1 MLADVGYEFHP
12 AVAAWFEGRFPGGP
26 TEAQAQGWPAIASGK
41 DTLIAAPTGSGKTL
55 AGFLIAID
63 NLYRR
68 HTAGQMVA
76 KASQVVYVSPLKALA
91 TDIAENLERP
101 LAEIAEIAR
110 QQGQEPPPLTVAVRT
125 GDTPAHTRAAMIKR
139 PANFVVTTPE
149 SLYLLVTAAKSRE
162 VLRTVETV
170 IVDEI
175 HATARDKRGSHLS
188 LTLERLEHVADTRPT
203 RIGLSA
209 TQHPISTIAN
219 LLTGIP
225 KSRTQDA
232 NGAKTPAES
241 EPHCTIVDTGH
252 QRNLDIRL
260 ELIDDELEAV
270 ASHAQMDQILDR
282 MAALIAEHHT
292 TIVFVNTRRLS
303 ERIAHQL
310 AERLGEDAVAAHHG
324 SLSTERRYRTEH
336 RLRAGEL
343 KALVATASLE
353 LGIDIGPVELV
364 CQVGSPRSI
373 ATFLQRVGRSNH
385 SRHGT
390 PKGRLWPLTRD
401 ELIESLALIHAVH
414 QGQLDAI
421 CPPEAP
427 LDILIQQLIAEAAAA
442 DAHTVDGLYDM
453 FTKAAPYASLTKAQ
467 FQEAIEQ
474 AATGVV
480 TGRGPRGAYL
490 HYDSINQEVR
500 GKRGARLAALTSG
513 GAIGENG
520 DYRVVAEPDDT
531 FIGTVNEDWAV
542 ESMAGDIFLLGSHS
556 WRIKQVAAGTVR
568 VADAGDAPPTVPFW
582 LGEAPARTPEL
593 SQQVSE
599 LRAYICGL
607 FPDTPEADP
616 LSDTA
621 LARASEQFAQS
632 NGVEA
637 EIAEQAV
644 TYVAAAKATLG
655 TVPTHTNIVFERF
668 FDDTGG
674 QQLVVHCP
682 YGGRINRAFGLAL
695 RKRLCRRF
703 DFELQAAANDNA
715 IILSLG
721 PHHSFPL
728 SDVPQFLHP
737 DSVEEVLTQAVLDS
751 PMFTARWRWNLN
763 RALVVLR
770 SRGGK
775 RNPPPIQRMEADD
788 IMAAVFPGAAA
799 CQENIAGPIEIPD
812 HLLVRQTLH
821 DTLHEALD
829 VEGLKQL
836 LTDIRSGQVSTR
848 FCDTT
853 EPSPLSHEIVNA
865 RPYAFLDDAEI
876 VDRRTNAVTVPR
888 GLRPRSA
895 NQQQPPTLDQSTLSQ
910 ITPDAI
916 AQVIEEI
923 TPAPRTPDELHDLL
937 TALVITRPTPAW
949 IDLYNELQSRGRA
962 QTIKTQPNTPLWTT
976 TELSE
981 TALNPEMAIE
991 RIRGHLEITGP
1002 TTPKELSEKTGL
1014 DLLTVQQAL
1023 AALESE
1029 GVAMRADHLPVLAS
1043 PDSSAP
1049 PVVAGQGRESRS
1061 APVSAQQPPNQ
1072 QEKGGASDIGVADLP
1087 ASAGPGGEV
1096 GGGPTQGARRP
1107 EFIEDGG
1114 LGRDRTRNL
1123 AGQAPNNVQQ
1133 KIRHAGGS
1141 RETWC
1146 SRRLLQ
1152 RMSYLSRRQKRQ
1164 SVQPASPQDFMRFL
1178 LDHHHLTPETTVRGR
1193 PGLTK
1198 VLEQLQGLDL
1208 PAGAWENQII
1218 KKRLPDY
1225 DPLWLD
1231 ELCYRGELAW
1241 LRLTPPNTPAK
1252 ANSMAPRKATPIT
1265 LVFREDLQ
1273 WLLAT
1278 ARSGQLEPPDAG
1290 PVQEIAEL
1298 LESQGA
1304 SFMPDLAQATNR
1316 LPDDIERALWNGVAL
1331 GLFTADGFAAV
1342 RALLNRTSR
1351 RPTRHR
1357 PDSNLRSQALRTRA
1371 MRANRALIMRS
1382 TPQAHAAPGRWAL
1395 VPHPEQYPTEDLAE
1409 AVAHQLLA
1417 CWGVVFRDLAHHP
1430 ASPTATPWR
1439 DILKALRRFE
1449 DRGLVRGGRF
1459 VTGASGEQFA
1469 LPAAADQIQKTRRR
1483 PRTSQQV
1490 TIAAC
1495 DPLNLTGILF
1505 EGSRT
1510 PATPNNTLTYI
1521 DGLPNLPVGQQSV

>member
-1 MLADVGYEFHP
+1 MAADIGYEFHP
-12 AVAAWFEGRFPGGP
+12 AVAAWFEQRFPGGP
-26 TEAQAQGWPAIASGK
+26 TEAQAQGWPAIASGQ

-63 NLYRR
+63 NLYKR
-68 HTAGQMVA
+68 HAQGQTVA

-110 QQGQEPPPLTVAVRT
+110 EQGQEPPPLTVAVRT
-125 GDTPAHTRAAMIKR
+125 GDTPAHTRAAMIKK

-162 VLRTVETV
+162 VLSTVETV

-175 HATARDKRGSHLS
+175 HATARDKRGSHLA
-188 LTLERLEHVADTRPT
+188 LTLERLEHAATVRPT

-209 TQHPISTIAN
+209 TQHPIATIAD

-225 KSRTQDA
+225 PNRSDNGA
-232 NGAKTPAES
+232 NGTAT
-241 EPHCTIVDTGH
+241 EPGSGCTIVDTGH
-252 QRNLDIRL
+252 QRNLDIAL
-260 ELIDDELEAV
+260 ELIDDELDAV
-270 ASHAQMDQILDR
+270 VSHAQMDQILDR
-282 MAALIAEHHT
+282 MATLIGDHHT
-292 TIVFVNTRRLS
+292 TIVFVNTRRMS

-310 AERLGEDAVAAHHG
+310 AERLGDDAVAAHHG
-324 SLSTERRYRTEH
+324 SLSTERRIRTEH
-336 RLRAGEL
+336 RLRAGDL

-401 ELIESLALIHAVH
+401 ELIECLALIHAVH
-414 QGQLDAI
+414 QGQLDAVR
-421 CPPEAP
+421 PPEAP
-427 LDILIQQLIAEAAAA
+427 LDILVQQLIAEAAA
-442 DAHTVDGLYDM
+442 DDTHTTGGLYDM

-467 FQEAIEQ
+467 FDEAVNQ
-474 AATGVV
+474 ATTGVV

-490 HYDSINQEVR
+490 HHDSINQEVR
-500 GKRGARLAALTSG
+500 GRRGARLAALTSG

-568 VADAGDAPPTVPFW
+568 VIDAGDAPPTVPFW
-582 LGEAPARTPEL
+582 LGEAPARTAEL
-593 SQQVSE
+593 SQQVSN
-599 LRAYICGL
+599 LRAHIAGL
-607 FPDTPEADP
+607 FPDTADANP
-616 LSDTA
+616 LDDTT
-621 LARASEQFAQS
+621 LAQANQQFAQS
-632 NGVEA
+632 HGVTA

-644 TYVAAAKATLG
+644 LYVAAAQAALG

-674 QQLVVHCP
+674 QQLVVHSP

-799 CQENIAGPIEIPD
+799 CQENVAGPIEIPD

-829 VEGLKQL
+829 VDGLKQL
-836 LTDIRSGQVSTR
+836 LTDIRSGAVRTH

-888 GLRPRSA
+888 GLRPRR
-895 NQQQPPTLDQSTLSQ
+895 QQHPPTLDASTLAQ
-910 ITPDAI
+910 VAPDAI
-916 AQVIEEI
+916 AQVVEEI
-923 TPAPRTPDELHDLL
+923 TPDPRTPDELHDLL
-937 TALVITRPTPAW
+937 TTQVVTRPRPAW
-949 IDLYNELQSRGRA
+949 TDLYNQLDKKNRVR
-962 QTIKTQPNTPLWTT
+962 TLTTQDNTPLWAT
-976 TELSE
+976 TELAE
-981 TALNPEMAIE
+981 TALNPTMATE
-991 RIRGHLEITGP
+991 TIRGHLEATGP
-1002 TTPKELSEKTGL
+1002 TTPEDLAHQTTLSST
-1014 DLLTVQQAL
+1014 TVQTAL

-1029 GVAMRADHLPVLAS
+1029 GAAMRASHLDGAA
-1043 PDSSAP
+1043 PDS
-1049 PVVAGQGRESRS
+1049 
-1061 APVSAQQPPNQ
+1061 
-1072 QEKGGASDIGVADLP
+1072 
-1087 ASAGPGGEV
+1087 
-1096 GGGPTQGARRP
+1096 
-1107 EFIEDGG
+1107 
-1114 LGRDRTRNL
+1114 
-1123 AGQAPNNVQQ
+1123 
-1133 KIRHAGGS
+1133 
-1141 RETWC
+1141 WC

-1152 RMSYLSRRQKRQ
+1152 RMSYLSRRQKRS
-1164 SVQPASPQDFMRFL
+1164 SVQAASPQDFMRFL
-1178 LDHHHLTPETTVRGR
+1178 LDWHHLTPDSTVRGR
-1193 PGLTK
+1193 PGLTR

-1208 PAGAWENQII
+1208 PAGAWESQII
-1218 KKRLPDY
+1218 QKRLPDY
-1225 DPLWLD
+1225 NPMWLD

-1241 LRLTPPNTPAK
+1241 LRLTPPASPAK

-1265 LVFREDLQ
+1265 LVFREDLH
-1273 WLLAT
+1273 WLLSA
-1278 ARSGQLEPPDAG
+1278 ARTNSPEPPEAG

-1298 LESQGA
+1298 LATQGA
-1304 SFMPDLAQATNR
+1304 SFLPDLADATHR

-1342 RALLNRTSR
+1342 RALLNRSTR
-1351 RPTRHR
+1351 RPNRHR
-1357 PDSNLRSQALRTRA
+1357 PGQNLRSQALRTRA
-1371 MRANRALIMRS
+1371 MRMNRTMS
-1382 TPQAHAAPGRWAL
+1382 TGASRETHAAPGRWSL
-1395 VPHPEQYPTEDLAE
+1395 VQQPEQFPTEDLAE
-1409 AVAHQLLA
+1409 AVAQQLLA
-1417 CWGVVFRDLAHHP
+1417 CWGVVFRSLAYHP
-1430 ASPTATPWR
+1430 SSPTAVPWR
-1439 DILKALRRFE
+1439 DILKALRRYE

-1459 VTGASGEQFA
+1459 VAGQSGEQFA
-1469 LPAAADQIQKTRRR
+1469 LPAAVDQLQKVRRR
-1483 PRTSQQV
+1483 PRTNQQV

-1505 EGSRT
+1505 DGPRT
-1510 PATPNNTLTYI
+1510 PATPNNTLTYT
-1521 DGLPNLPVGQQSV
+1521 DGCPVPSKD

>member
-1 MLADVGYEFHP
+1 MG
-12 AVAAWFEGRFPGGP
+12 AWFEGRFPGGP
-26 TEAQAQGWPAIASGK
+26 TEAQAEGWPAIASGQ

-63 NLYRR
+63 NLYKR
-68 HTAGQMVA
+68 HAAGQTVA

-101 LAEIAEIAR
+101 LAEIAEVAR
-110 QQGQEPPPLTVAVRT
+110 AQGFDPPLLTVAVRT
-125 GDTPAHTRAAMIKR
+125 GDTPAHTRAAMIKK

-175 HATARDKRGSHLS
+175 HATARDKRGSHLA
-188 LTLERLEHVADTRPT
+188 LTLERLEHVANTRPT

-209 TQHPISTIAN
+209 TQHPITTIAD
-219 LLTGIP
+219 LLTGTAP
-225 KSRTQDA
+225 GSGCA
-232 NGAKTPAES
+232 
-241 EPHCTIVDTGH
+241 IVNTGH
-252 QRNLDIRL
+252 QRNLDIAL

-270 ASHAQMDQILDR
+270 VSHAQIDQILDR
-282 MAALIAEHHT
+282 MATLITQHHT
-292 TIVFVNTRRLS
+292 TIVFVNTRRMS

-310 AERLGEDAVAAHHG
+310 AERLGDDAVAAHHG
-324 SLSTERRYRTEH
+324 SLSTERRIRTEH
-336 RLRAGEL
+336 RLRAGDL

-401 ELIESLALIHAVH
+401 ELIESLALLHAVQ
-414 QGQLDAI
+414 QGQLDAVR
-421 CPPEAP
+421 PPEAP
-427 LDILIQQLIAEAAAA
+427 LDILVQQLIAEAAA
-442 DAHTVDGLYDM
+442 DDNHTTGGLYDM
-453 FTKAAPYASLTKAQ
+453 FTKAAPYARLTKAE
-467 FQEAIEQ
+467 FDEAVEQ

-490 HYDSINQEVR
+490 HHDSINQEVR

-568 VADAGDAPPTVPFW
+568 VIDAGDAPPTVPFW
-582 LGEAPARTPEL
+582 LGEAPARTAEL
-593 SQQVSE
+593 SQQVSD
-599 LRAYICGL
+599 LRAYIYSL
-607 FPDTPEADP
+607 LPQAPNADP
-616 LSDTA
+616 LDDAA
-621 LARASEQFAQS
+621 LEAAAVQFAQAHGTT
-632 NGVEA
+632 N

-644 TYVAAAKATLG
+644 TYIAAAQATLG
-655 TVPTHTNIVFERF
+655 TVPTHKDIVFERF

-674 QQLVVHCP
+674 QQLVVHSP

-775 RNPPPIQRMEADD
+775 RNPSPIQRMEADD

-799 CQENIAGPIEIPD
+799 CQENTAGPIEIPN

-829 VEGLKQL
+829 VDGLTQL
-836 LTDIRSGQVSTR
+836 LTRIRSGEVSTH
-848 FCDTT
+848 FCDTA

-888 GLRPRSA
+888 GLRPRTTS
-895 NQQQPPTLDQSTLSQ
+895 QPPTLDQTTLAQ

-916 AQVIEEI
+916 AQVIDEI
-923 TPAPRTPDELHDLL
+923 TPDPRNPDELHDLL
-937 TALVITRPTPAW
+937 TSLVITRPNPEW
-949 IDLYNELQSRGRA
+949 LDLFADLESRGRA
-962 QTIKTQPNTPLWTT
+962 RTITTSGDTSVWTT
-976 TELSE
+976 TEQAQ
-981 TALNPEMAIE
+981 TALNPESATE
-991 RIRGHLEITGP
+991 TVRGHLEAAGP
-1002 TTPKELSEKTGL
+1002 TTPQ
-1014 DLLTVQQAL
+1014 DLARQTTLPPSAVQQAL
-1023 AALESE
+1023 AALEAE
-1029 GVAMRADHLPVLAS
+1029 GTAMRADHLNGAAA
-1043 PDSSAP
+1043 DS
-1049 PVVAGQGRESRS
+1049 
-1061 APVSAQQPPNQ
+1061 
-1072 QEKGGASDIGVADLP
+1072 
-1087 ASAGPGGEV
+1087 
-1096 GGGPTQGARRP
+1096 
-1107 EFIEDGG
+1107 
-1114 LGRDRTRNL
+1114 
-1123 AGQAPNNVQQ
+1123 
-1133 KIRHAGGS
+1133 
-1141 RETWC
+1141 WC
-1146 SRRLLQ
+1146 ARRLLQ
-1152 RMSYLSRRQKRQ
+1152 RMSYLSRRQKRA
-1164 SVQPASPQDFMRFL
+1164 SVQAASPQDFMRFL
-1178 LDHHHLTPETTVRGR
+1178 IDWHHLTPETTVRGR

-1208 PAGAWENQII
+1208 PAGAWEKQII
-1218 KKRLPDY
+1218 QNRLPDY

-1241 LRLTPPNTPAK
+1241 LRLTPPATSAK
-1252 ANSMAPRKATPIT
+1252 ANAMAPRKATPIT
-1265 LVFREDLQ
+1265 LVFREDLP
-1273 WLLAT
+1273 WLLPA
-1278 ARSGQLEPPDAG
+1278 ARTTSPEPPEAG
-1290 PVQEIAEL
+1290 PIQEVAEI

-1304 SFMPDLAQATNR
+1304 SFLPDLADATNR

-1342 RALLNRTSR
+1342 RALLNRPGR

-1357 PDSNLRSQALRTRA
+1357 PGQNLRSEALRTRA
-1371 MRANRALIMRS
+1371 MRMNRTFNNGASRES
-1382 TPQAHAAPGRWAL
+1382 HAAPGRWSL
-1395 VPHPEQYPTEDLAE
+1395 VPQPEPLPADDLAE

-1417 CWGVVFRDLAHHP
+1417 CWGVVFRSLARHP
-1430 ASPTATPWR
+1430 ATPAATPWR

-1449 DRGLVRGGRF
+1449 DRGIVRGGRF
-1459 VTGASGEQFA
+1459 VAGQSGEQFA
-1469 LPAAADQIQKTRRR
+1469 LPTAADQLQKTRRR
-1483 PRTSQQV
+1483 PHSNQQV

-1495 DPLNLTGILF
+1495 DPLNLTGIIF
-1505 EGSRT
+1505 DTPRT
-1510 PATPNNTLTYI
+1510 PATPNKTLTYT
-1521 DGLPNLPVGQQSV
+1521 DGLPN

>member
-1 MLADVGYEFHP
+1 MASLAPAELSVSVDVGYGFHP
-12 AVAAWFEGRFPGGP
+12 AVGAWFEGRFPGGP
-26 TEAQAQGWPAIASGK
+26 TEAQAEGWPAIASGQ

-63 NLYRR
+63 NLYKR
-68 HTAGQMVA
+68 HAAGQTVA

-101 LAEIAEIAR
+101 LAEIAEVAR
-110 QQGQEPPPLTVAVRT
+110 AQGFEPPPLTVAVRT
-125 GDTPAHTRAAMIKR
+125 GDTPAHTRAAMIKK

-175 HATARDKRGSHLS
+175 HATARDKRGSHLA
-188 LTLERLEHVADTRPT
+188 LTLERLEHVANTRPT

-209 TQHPISTIAN
+209 TQHPITTIAD

-225 KSRTQDA
+225 PNRSA
-232 NGAKTPAES
+232 NGADAANGADTTPNAAS
-241 EPHCTIVDTGH
+241 DSGCTIVNTGH
-252 QRNLDIRL
+252 QRNLDIAL
-260 ELIDDELEAV
+260 ELFDDELEAV
-270 ASHAQMDQILDR
+270 VSHAQMDMVLDR
-282 MAALIAEHHT
+282 MAELITQHHT

-310 AERLGEDAVAAHHG
+310 AERLGDDAVAAHHG
-324 SLSTERRYRTEH
+324 SLSTERRIRTER
-336 RLRAGEL
+336 RLRAGDL

-401 ELIESLALIHAVH
+401 ELIESLALLHAVQ
-414 QGQLDAI
+414 QGQLDAV

-427 LDILIQQLIAEAAAA
+427 LDILVQQLIAEAAA
-442 DAHTVDGLYDM
+442 DDNHTTGGLYDM
-453 FTKAAPYASLTKAQ
+453 FTKAAPYARLTKEQ
-467 FQEAIEQ
+467 FDEAIEQ
-474 AATGVV
+474 AAKGVV

-490 HYDSINQEVR
+490 HHDSINQEVR

-568 VADAGDAPPTVPFW
+568 VIDAGDAPPTVPFW
-582 LGEAPARTPEL
+582 LGEAPARTAEL
-593 SQQVSE
+593 SQQVSD
-599 LRAYICGL
+599 LRAYIYSL
-607 FPDTPEADP
+607 LPQAPNADP
-616 LSDTA
+616 LDDAA
-621 LARASEQFAQS
+621 LEAAAAQFAQAH
-632 NGVEA
+632 GTTA

-644 TYVAAAKATLG
+644 TYIAAAQATLG
-655 TVPTHTNIVFERF
+655 TVPTHNNIVFERF

-674 QQLVVHCP
+674 QQLVVHSP

-751 PMFTARWRWNLN
+751 PMFAARWRWNLN

-799 CQENIAGPIEIPD
+799 CQENTAGPIEIPD

-829 VEGLKQL
+829 VDGLQQL
-836 LTDIRSGQVSTR
+836 LTNIRSGAVRTH

-865 RPYAFLDDAEI
+865 RPYAFLDDAEL

-895 NQQQPPTLDQSTLSQ
+895 QQPTTLAQSTLAQ

-916 AQVIEEI
+916 AQVVEEI
-923 TPAPRTPDELHDLL
+923 TPDPRNPDELHDLL
-937 TALVITRPTPAW
+937 TSLVITRPNPDWQALYT
-949 IDLYNELQSRGRA
+949 DLESRGRA
-962 QTIKTQPNTPLWTT
+962 RTVTTSSDTSLWTT
-976 TELSE
+976 TELAE
-981 TALNPEMAIE
+981 TALNPDSALET
-991 RIRGHLEITGP
+991 IRGHLEATGP
-1002 TTPKELSEKTGL
+1002 TTPEQLADKTAL
-1014 DLLTVQQAL
+1014 DLPTVHQAL

-1029 GVAMRADHLPVLAS
+1029 GMAMRADHLNSAA
-1043 PDSSAP
+1043 PD
-1049 PVVAGQGRESRS
+1049 
-1061 APVSAQQPPNQ
+1061 
-1072 QEKGGASDIGVADLP
+1072 
-1087 ASAGPGGEV
+1087 
-1096 GGGPTQGARRP
+1096 
-1107 EFIEDGG
+1107 
-1114 LGRDRTRNL
+1114 
-1123 AGQAPNNVQQ
+1123 
-1133 KIRHAGGS
+1133 
-1141 RETWC
+1141 TWC
-1146 SRRLLQ
+1146 ARRLLQ
-1152 RMSYLSRRQKRQ
+1152 RMSYLSRRQKRAA
-1164 SVQPASPQDFMRFL
+1164 VQAASPQDFMRFL
-1178 LDHHHLTPETTVRGR
+1178 LHWHHLTPDSTVRGR

-1208 PAGAWENQII
+1208 PAGAWEKQII
-1218 KKRLPDY
+1218 AQRLPDY

-1265 LVFREDLQ
+1265 LVFREDLD
-1273 WLLAT
+1273 WLLPA
-1278 ARSGQLEPPDAG
+1278 ARTTTPEPPEAG
-1290 PVQEIAEL
+1290 PVEEIAEIL
-1298 LESQGA
+1298 QAQGA
-1304 SFMPDLAQATNR
+1304 SFLPDLAAATHR

-1342 RALLNRTSR
+1342 RALLNRSNR

-1357 PDSNLRSQALRTRA
+1357 PGQNLRSHALRTRA
-1371 MRANRALIMRS
+1371 MRANRALNNGASRE
-1382 TPQAHAAPGRWAL
+1382 THAAPGRWSL
-1395 VPHPEQYPTEDLAE
+1395 VQQPEQYPAEDLAE

-1417 CWGVVFRDLAHHP
+1417 CWGIVFRSLAHHP
-1430 ASPTATPWR
+1430 ATPTATPWR

-1449 DRGLVRGGRF
+1449 DRGIVRGGRF
-1459 VTGASGEQFA
+1459 VAGQSGEQFA
-1469 LPAAADQIQKTRRR
+1469 LPTAADQLQKVRNH
-1483 PRTSQQV
+1483 PRTNQEI

-1505 EGSRT
+1505 EGPRT
-1510 PATPNNTLTYI
+1510 PATPNNTLTYT
-1521 DGLPNLPVGQQSV
+1521 DGLPSSQ

>member
-1 MLADVGYEFHP
+1 MLADVGFEFHP
-12 AVAAWFEGRFPGGP
+12 AVAAWFEQRFPGGP
-26 TEAQAQGWPAIASGK
+26 TEAQAQGWPAIASGQ

-63 NLYRR
+63 NLYKR
-68 HTAGQMVA
+68 HAAGQTVA

-110 QQGQEPPPLTVAVRT
+110 EQGQEPPPLTVAVRT
-125 GDTPAHTRAAMIKR
+125 GDTPAHTRAAMIKK

-175 HATARDKRGSHLS
+175 HATARDKRGSHLA
-188 LTLERLEHVADTRPT
+188 LTLERLEHAAAVRPT

-209 TQHPISTIAN
+209 TQHPIATIAD

-225 KSRTQDA
+225 PNRSDNGA
-232 NGAKTPAES
+232 NGTAT
-241 EPHCTIVDTGH
+241 EPGSGCTIVDTGH
-252 QRNLDIRL
+252 QRNLDIAL
-260 ELIDDELEAV
+260 ELIDDELDAV
-270 ASHAQMDQILDR
+270 VSHAQMDQILDR
-282 MAALIAEHHT
+282 MATLIGDHHT
-292 TIVFVNTRRLS
+292 TIVFVNTRRMS

-324 SLSTERRYRTEH
+324 SLSTERRIRTEH
-336 RLRAGEL
+336 RLRAGDL

-401 ELIESLALIHAVH
+401 ELIECLALIHAVH
-414 QGQLDAI
+414 QGQLDAVR
-421 CPPEAP
+421 PPTAP
-427 LDILIQQLIAEAAAA
+427 LDILVQQLIAEAAA
-442 DAHTVDGLYDM
+442 DDTHTTGGLYDM

-467 FQEAIEQ
+467 FDEAVQQ

-490 HYDSINQEVR
+490 HHDSINQEVR
-500 GKRGARLAALTSG
+500 GRRGARLAALTSG

-568 VADAGDAPPTVPFW
+568 VIDAGDAPPTVPFW
-582 LGEAPARTPEL
+582 LGEAPARTAEL
-593 SQQVSE
+593 SQQVSN
-599 LRAYICGL
+599 LRAHITEL
-607 FPDTPEADP
+607 FPDTADADP
-616 LSDTA
+616 LNDTA
-621 LARASEQFAQS
+621 LAQATGQFAQS
-632 NGVEA
+632 HGVTT

-644 TYVAAAKATLG
+644 LYVAAAQAALG

-674 QQLVVHCP
+674 QQLVVHSP

-799 CQENIAGPIEIPD
+799 CQENVAGPIEIPD

-829 VEGLKQL
+829 VDGLKQL
-836 LTDIRSGQVSTR
+836 LTDIRSGAVRTH
-848 FCDTT
+848 FCDTA

-895 NQQQPPTLDQSTLSQ
+895 QQPPTLDQTTLAQ

-916 AQVIEEI
+916 AQVVEEI
-923 TPAPRTPDELHDLL
+923 TPDPRTADELHDLL
-937 TALVITRPTPAW
+937 TTQVVTRPRPAW
-949 IDLYNELQSRGRA
+949 TDLYNQLDEKNRVRTL
-962 QTIKTQPNTPLWTT
+962 TTQDNTPLWTT
-976 TELSE
+976 TELAE
-981 TALNPEMAIE
+981 TALNPTMATE
-991 RIRGHLEITGP
+991 TIRGHLEATGP
-1002 TTPKELSEKTGL
+1002 TTPEDLAHQTTLSSTTV
-1014 DLLTVQQAL
+1014 LTAL
-1023 AALESE
+1023 AGLESE
-1029 GVAMRADHLPVLAS
+1029 GAAMRASHLDGAA
-1043 PDSSAP
+1043 PDS
-1049 PVVAGQGRESRS
+1049 
-1061 APVSAQQPPNQ
+1061 
-1072 QEKGGASDIGVADLP
+1072 
-1087 ASAGPGGEV
+1087 
-1096 GGGPTQGARRP
+1096 
-1107 EFIEDGG
+1107 
-1114 LGRDRTRNL
+1114 
-1123 AGQAPNNVQQ
+1123 
-1133 KIRHAGGS
+1133 
-1141 RETWC
+1141 WC

-1152 RMSYLSRRQKRQ
+1152 RMSYLSRRQKRS
-1164 SVQPASPQDFMRFL
+1164 SVQAASPQDFMRFL
-1178 LDHHHLTPETTVRGR
+1178 LDWHHLTPDSTVRGR
-1193 PGLTK
+1193 PGLTR

-1208 PAGAWENQII
+1208 PAGAWESQII
-1218 KKRLPDY
+1218 QKRLPDY
-1225 DPLWLD
+1225 NPMWLD

-1241 LRLTPPNTPAK
+1241 LRLTPPASPAK

-1265 LVFREDLQ
+1265 LVFREDLH
-1273 WLLAT
+1273 WLLAA
-1278 ARSGQLEPPDAG
+1278 ARTNSPEPSEAG

-1298 LESQGA
+1298 LATQGA
-1304 SFMPDLAQATNR
+1304 SFLPDLADATHR

-1342 RALLNRTSR
+1342 RALLNRSTR
-1351 RPTRHR
+1351 RPNRHR
-1357 PDSNLRSQALRTRA
+1357 PGQNLRSQALRTRA
-1371 MRANRALIMRS
+1371 MRMNRTMS
-1382 TPQAHAAPGRWAL
+1382 TGASRETHAAPGRWSL
-1395 VPHPEQYPTEDLAE
+1395 VQQPEQFPTEDLAE
-1409 AVAHQLLA
+1409 AVAQQLLA
-1417 CWGVVFRDLAHHP
+1417 CWGVVFRSLAYHP
-1430 ASPTATPWR
+1430 ASPTAVPWR

-1449 DRGLVRGGRF
+1449 DRGLARGGRF
-1459 VTGASGEQFA
+1459 VAGQSGEQFA
-1469 LPAAADQIQKTRRR
+1469 LPAAADQLQTR
-1483 PRTSQQV
+1483 S
-1490 TIAAC
+1490 AA
-1495 DPLNLTGILF
+1495 
-1505 EGSRT
+1505 T
-1510 PATPNNTLTYI
+1510 PAPTKPSPSPPAIPSISPASSSTAPAPPPPPTTPSPIPTAALSHPKIENHPGKRAEGDAVLLHAA
-1521 DGLPNLPVGQQSV
+1521 GHVGETGVVLDEG

>member
-63 NLYRR
+63 NLYKR
-68 HTAGQMVA
+68 HAAGQTVA

-125 GDTPAHTRAAMIKR
+125 GDTPAHTRAAMIKK

-188 LTLERLEHVADTRPT
+188 LTLERLEHVADVRPT

-209 TQHPISTIAN
+209 TQHPITTIAN

-225 KSRTQDA
+225 KPPDQAT
-232 NGAKTPAES
+232 NGTKTPAQTA
-241 EPHCTIVDTGH
+241 PHCTIVDTGH
-252 QRNLDIRL
+252 QRNLDIAL

-282 MAALIAEHHT
+282 MATLIAEHHT

-421 CPPEAP
+421 CPPQAP
-427 LDILIQQLIAEAAAA
+427 LDILVQQLIAEAAA
-442 DAHTVDGLYDM
+442 DDNHTVDGLYDM

-467 FQEAIEQ
+467 FQEAINQ
-474 AATGVV
+474 GATGVV

-593 SQQVSE
+593 SHQVSE
-599 LRAYICGL
+599 LRAYIYGL
-607 FPDTPEADP
+607 FPDTPDADP
-616 LSDTA
+616 LDPTA
-621 LARASEQFAQS
+621 LAQATEQFAHAH
-632 NGVEA
+632 GVEA

-644 TYVAAAKATLG
+644 TYVAAAKAALG

-674 QQLVVHCP
+674 QQLVVHSP
-682 YGGRINRAFGLAL
+682 HGGRINRAFGLAL

-829 VEGLKQL
+829 VDGLKQL
-836 LTDIRSGQVSTR
+836 LTDIRSGQVRTH

-888 GLRPRSA
+888 GLRPRTP
-895 NQQQPPTLDQSTLSQ
+895 NQQQPQTLDQSTLSQ

-916 AQVIEEI
+916 TQVVEEI
-923 TPAPRTPDELHDLL
+923 TPDPRTPDELHDLL
-937 TALVITRPTPAW
+937 TTLVATRPNPAW
-949 IDLYNELQSRGRA
+949 QELYQELESKNRVRTLKA
-962 QTIKTQPNTPLWTT
+962 EDDTPLWTT
-976 TELSE
+976 SELAD
-981 TALNPEMAIE
+981 TALAPESQVE
-991 RIRGHLEITGP
+991 TVRGHLETTGP
-1002 TTPKELSEKTGL
+1002 TTPEELAERTAL
-1014 DLLTVQQAL
+1014 DLPTVQQSL

-1029 GVAMRADHLPVLAS
+1029 GTAMRADHLVNA
-1043 PDSSAP
+1043 AP
-1049 PVVAGQGRESRS
+1049 
-1061 APVSAQQPPNQ
+1061 
-1072 QEKGGASDIGVADLP
+1072 
-1087 ASAGPGGEV
+1087 
-1096 GGGPTQGARRP
+1096 
-1107 EFIEDGG
+1107 
-1114 LGRDRTRNL
+1114 
-1123 AGQAPNNVQQ
+1123 
-1133 KIRHAGGS
+1133 
-1141 RETWC
+1141 ETWC

-1152 RMSYLSRRQKRQ
+1152 RMSYLSRRQKRS
-1164 SVQPASPQDFMRFL
+1164 SVQAATPQDFMRFL
-1178 LDHHHLTPETTVRGR
+1178 LDYHHLTPETTVRGR

-1273 WLLAT
+1273 WLLAA
-1278 ARSGQLEPPDAG
+1278 ARTISLEPPEAG

-1304 SFMPDLAQATNR
+1304 SFLPDLAQATNR
-1316 LPDDIERALWNGVAL
+1316 LPDGIERALWNGVAL

-1342 RALLNRTSR
+1342 RALLNRNSR

-1357 PDSNLRSQALRTRA
+1357 PGSNLRSQALRTRA
-1371 MRANRALIMRS
+1371 LRTQGLGANRALTMRS
-1382 TPQAHAAPGRWAL
+1382 TPQAHAAPGRWSL
-1395 VPHPEQYPTEDLAE
+1395 VAHPEQYPTEDLAE

-1417 CWGVVFRDLAHHP
+1417 CWGIVFRSLAHLP
-1430 ASPTATPWR
+1430 ATPTATPWR

-1459 VTGASGEQFA
+1459 VTGASGEHFA
-1469 LPAAADQIQKTRRR
+1469 LPAAADQLQRVRRR
-1483 PRTSQQV
+1483 PRTNQEV

-1505 EGSRT
+1505 EGPRT
-1510 PATPNNTLTYI
+1510 PATPHYTLTYT
-1521 DGLPNLPVGQQSV
+1521 DGLPASLGQADRRV

>member
-1 MLADVGYEFHP
+1 MCAELGYEFHP
-12 AVAAWFEGRFPGGP
+12 AVAAWFEQRFPGGP
-26 TEAQAQGWPAIASGK
+26 TKAQAQGWPAIASGQ

-63 NLYRR
+63 NLYKR
-68 HTAGQMVA
+68 HANGETVA
-76 KASQVVYVSPLKALA
+76 RASQVVYVSPLKALA
-91 TDIAENLERP
+91 TDIAENLQRP
-101 LAEIAEIAR
+101 LAEIADIAR
-110 QQGQEPPPLTVAVRT
+110 TQGLEPPPLTVAVRT
-125 GDTPAHTRAAMIKR
+125 GDTPAHTRAAMIKK

-149 SLYLLVTAAKSRE
+149 SLYLLVTAARSRE

-188 LTLERLEHVADTRPT
+188 LTLERLEHAADTRPT

-209 TQHPISTIAN
+209 TQHPIGAIAD

-225 KSRTQDA
+225 
-232 NGAKTPAES
+232 PADPADPSKPAPAPTEI
-241 EPHCTIVDTGH
+241 PNCAIIDTGH

-282 MAALIAEHHT
+282 MAELIAQHRT

-310 AERLGEDAVAAHHG
+310 AERLGDDAVAAHHG

-336 RLRAGEL
+336 RLRAGDL

-401 ELIESLALIHAVH
+401 ELIESLALIGAVH
-414 QGQLDAI
+414 QGLLDAI

-427 LDILIQQLIAEAAAA
+427 LDILVQQLIAEAAA
-442 DAHTVDGLYDM
+442 DDNHTVHGLYQM
-453 FTKAAPYASLTKAQ
+453 FTKAAPYANLTKEQ
-467 FQEAIEQ
+467 FDEAVEQ

-490 HYDSINQEVR
+490 HYDSVNQEVR
-500 GKRGARLAALTSG
+500 GRRGARLAALTSG

-568 VADAGDAPPTVPFW
+568 VIDAGDAPPTVPFW
-582 LGEAPARTPEL
+582 LGEAPARTAEL

-599 LRAYICGL
+599 LRAYIYSLLPQG
-607 FPDTPEADP
+607 PDDDP
-616 LSDTA
+616 LDHTA
-621 LARASEQFAQS
+621 LARATEKFAHTH
-632 NGVEA
+632 GTTA

-644 TYVAAAKATLG
+644 IYIAAAKASLG
-655 TVPTHTNIVFERF
+655 VVPTQHDIVFERF

-674 QQLVVHCP
+674 QQIVVHSP

-728 SDVPQFLHP
+728 SDVPAFLHP
-737 DSVEEVLTQAVLDS
+737 DSVEEVLEQAVLDS

-770 SRGGK
+770 SRGGR

-799 CQENIAGPIEIPD
+799 CQENVAGPIEIPD

-829 VEGLKQL
+829 VTGLQQL
-836 LTDIRSGQVSTR
+836 LTNIRSGQVRTHFR
-848 FCDTT
+848 DTT

-876 VDRRTNAVTVPR
+876 VDRRTNAVTLPR
-888 GLRPRSA
+888 GLRPRHDR
-895 NQQQPPTLDQSTLSQ
+895 QPTTLDQSTLSQ

-916 AQVIEEI
+916 AQVIEET
-923 TPAPRTPDELHDLL
+923 TPDPRTPDELHDLL
-937 TALVITRPTPAW
+937 TTLVITRPTPAW
-949 IDLYNELQSRGRA
+949 QDLYTQLESRNRA
-962 QTIKTQPNTPLWTT
+962 QTLKTPTQIPVWTT
-976 TELSE
+976 NELSR
-981 TALNPEMAIE
+981 TALTPDSALET
-991 RIRGHLEITGP
+991 IRGHLEISSP
-1002 TTPKELSEKTGL
+1002 TTPEHLAHQTSL
-1014 DLLTVQQAL
+1014 PLPAVLQAL
-1023 AALESE
+1023 AALEQE
-1029 GVAMRADHLPVLAS
+1029 GTAMRADHLDQAD
-1043 PDSSAP
+1043 PD
-1049 PVVAGQGRESRS
+1049 
-1061 APVSAQQPPNQ
+1061 
-1072 QEKGGASDIGVADLP
+1072 
-1087 ASAGPGGEV
+1087 
-1096 GGGPTQGARRP
+1096 
-1107 EFIEDGG
+1107 
-1114 LGRDRTRNL
+1114 
-1123 AGQAPNNVQQ
+1123 
-1133 KIRHAGGS
+1133 
-1141 RETWC
+1141 TWC
-1146 SRRLLQ
+1146 ARRLLQ
-1152 RMSYLSRRQKRQ
+1152 RMSYLSRRQKRS
-1164 SVQPASPQDFMRFL
+1164 SVQPASVQDFMRFL
-1178 LDHHHLTPETTVRGR
+1178 LDYHHLTPDTTVRGR

-1198 VLEQLQGLDL
+1198 ILEQLQGLDL
-1208 PAGAWENQII
+1208 PAGAWEKQII
-1218 KKRLPDY
+1218 AQRLPDY

-1241 LRLTPPNTPAK
+1241 LRLTPPSAPAK
-1252 ANSMAPRKATPIT
+1252 ANTMAPRKATPLT
-1265 LVFREDLQ
+1265 LVFREDLH
-1273 WLLAT
+1273 WLLAAART
-1278 ARSGQLEPPDAG
+1278 ANPEPPDAG
-1290 PVQEIAEL
+1290 PVQEIADIL
-1298 LESQGA
+1298 ATQGA
-1304 SFMPDLAQATNR
+1304 SFLPDLATATHR

-1342 RALLNRTSR
+1342 RALLNRNNR
-1351 RPTRHR
+1351 RPNRHR
-1357 PDSNLRSQALRTRA
+1357 PGQNLRSRSLRSTSATR
-1371 MRANRALIMRS
+1371 RSTANRQ
-1382 TPQAHAAPGRWAL
+1382 PHAAPGRWSL
-1395 VPHPEQYPTEDLAE
+1395 VAQPEQFPPEDLAE
-1409 AVAHQLLA
+1409 AVAQQLLA

-1430 ASPTATPWR
+1430 ATPTATGWR

-1459 VTGASGEQFA
+1459 VAGQSGEQFA
-1469 LPAAADQIQKTRRR
+1469 LPAAADQLQTVRRR
-1483 PRTSQQV
+1483 PRTNQEI

-1495 DPLNLTGILF
+1495 DPLNLTAILF
-1505 EGSRT
+1505 EGPRT

-1521 DGLPNLPVGQQSV
+1521 DGVPAPPPPQ

>member
-1 MLADVGYEFHP
+1 MASPIHAEASVCADFGYEFHP
-12 AVAAWFEGRFPGGP
+12 AVGAWFAQRFPGGP
-26 TEAQAQGWPAIASGK
+26 TEAQAQGWPAIASGQ

-63 NLYRR
+63 NLYKR
-68 HTAGQMVA
+68 HARGRTVA

-110 QQGQEPPPLTVAVRT
+110 QQGFEPPPLTVAVRT
-125 GDTPAHTRAAMIKR
+125 GDTPAHTRAAMIKK

-175 HATARDKRGSHLS
+175 HATARDKRGSHLA
-188 LTLERLEHVADTRPT
+188 LTLERLEHVANTRPT

-225 KSRTQDA
+225 KTDETNGA
-232 NGAKTPAES
+232 NGANTANDAAADGANPSGA
-241 EPHCTIVDTGH
+241 HCTIVNTGH
-252 QRNLDIRL
+252 QRNLDIAL

-270 ASHAQMDQILDR
+270 ASHAQMDMVLDR
-282 MAALIAEHHT
+282 MAELIAEHRT

-310 AERLGEDAVAAHHG
+310 AERLGDDAVAAHHG
-324 SLSTERRYRTEH
+324 SLSTERRIRTEH
-336 RLRAGEL
+336 RLRAGDL

-401 ELIESLALIHAVH
+401 ELIESLALLHAVH
-414 QGQLDAI
+414 QGQLDAV

-427 LDILIQQLIAEAAAA
+427 LDILVQQLIAEAAAA
-442 DAHTVDGLYDM
+442 DNHTTHGLYQM
-453 FTKAAPYASLTKAQ
+453 FTKAAPYANLTKEQ
-467 FQEAIEQ
+467 FDEAVQQ

-490 HYDSINQEVR
+490 HHDAINQEVR
-500 GKRGARLAALTSG
+500 GRRGARLAALTSG

-568 VADAGDAPPTVPFW
+568 VIDAGDAPPTVPFW
-582 LGEAPARTPEL
+582 LGEAPARTAEL
-593 SQQVSE
+593 SQQVSD
-599 LRAYICGL
+599 LRAYISGL
-607 FPDTPEADP
+607 FPNPAHAHP
-616 LSDTA
+616 LNDEA
-621 LARASEQFAQS
+621 LAHATEQFAR
-632 NGVEA
+632 A
-637 EIAEQAV
+637 HATTTEIAEQAV
-644 TYVAAAKATLG
+644 TYVAAAQAALG

-674 QQLVVHCP
+674 QQLVVHSP
-682 YGGRINRAFGLAL
+682 YGGRINRALGLAL

-715 IILSLG
+715 VILSLG

-829 VEGLKQL
+829 VEGLTQL
-836 LTDIRSGQVSTR
+836 LTRIRSGEVRTH

-865 RPYAFLDDAEI
+865 RPYAFLDDAEL

-888 GLRPRSA
+888 GLRPR
-895 NQQQPPTLDQSTLSQ
+895 QDRQPPTLDQSTLAQ

-916 AQVIEEI
+916 TQVIEEI
-923 TPAPRTPDELHDLL
+923 TPDPRTPDELHDLL
-937 TALVITRPTPAW
+937 TTQVITHPNPQW
-949 IDLYNELQSRGRA
+949 QELYEALRAKGRA
-962 QTIKTQPNTPLWTT
+962 QTLSTAQGTPLWTT
-976 TELSE
+976 TELATQALEPAMATE
-981 TALNPEMAIE
+981 T
-991 RIRGHLEITGP
+991 IRGHLETSGP
-1002 TTPKELSEKTGL
+1002 TTPNQLAEQTAL
-1014 DLLTVQQAL
+1014 DLPTVHQAL

-1029 GVAMRADHLPVLAS
+1029 GFAMRANHLPSYQQKKGA
-1043 PDSSAP
+1043 AP
-1049 PVVAGQGRESRS
+1049 TV
-1061 APVSAQQPPNQ
+1061 
-1072 QEKGGASDIGVADLP
+1072 GV
-1087 ASAGPGGEV
+1087 V
-1096 GGGPTQGARRP
+1096 GGGRALGARRP
-1107 EFIEDGG
+1107 DSMEDGG
-1114 LGRDRTRNL
+1114 LSPDRTRN
-1123 AGQAPNNVQQ
+1123 
-1133 KIRHAGGS
+1133 HAGGS
-1141 RETWC
+1141 RELWC

-1164 SVQPASPQDFMRFL
+1164 SVQAASPQDFMRFL
-1178 LDHHHLTPETTVRGR
+1178 LDWHHLTPETTVRGR

-1208 PAGAWENQII
+1208 PAGAWEQQII
-1218 KKRLPDY
+1218 AKRLPDY

-1252 ANSMAPRKATPIT
+1252 ANNMAPRRATPIT
-1265 LVFREDLQ
+1265 LVYREDLP
-1273 WLLAT
+1273 WLLAA
-1278 ARSGQLEPPDAG
+1278 ARAASPTTPETG

-1304 SFMPDLAQATNR
+1304 SFLPDLATATSR

-1357 PDSNLRSQALRTRA
+1357 PGNQPRSPALRTRA
-1371 MRANRALIMRS
+1371 QRMNRTSMMRPPAQ
-1382 TPQAHAAPGRWAL
+1382 THAAPGRWSL
-1395 VPHPEQYPTEDLAE
+1395 VPLPEQYPAEDLAE
-1409 AVAHQLLA
+1409 AVAQQLLA
-1417 CWGVVFRDLAHHP
+1417 CWGVVFRSLAHHP
-1430 ASPTATPWR
+1430 ATPTATPWR

-1459 VTGASGEQFA
+1459 VAGQSGEQFA
-1469 LPAAADQIQKTRRR
+1469 LPTAADQLQSVRRR

-1510 PATPNNTLTYI
+1510 PATPNNTLTYT
-1521 DGLPNLPVGQQSV
+1521 DGLPNPSEGRQSA

>member
-1 MLADVGYEFHP
+1 MGE
-12 AVAAWFEGRFPGGP
+12 WFSQRFPGGP
-26 TEAQAQGWPAIASGK
+26 TDAQAQGWPAIASGQ

-63 NLYRR
+63 NLYKR
-68 HTAGQMVA
+68 HAAGQTVA

-110 QQGQEPPPLTVAVRT
+110 QQGFEPPPLTVAVRT
-125 GDTPAHTRAAMIKR
+125 GDTPAHTRAAMIKK

-175 HATARDKRGSHLS
+175 HATARDKRGSHLA
-188 LTLERLEHVADTRPT
+188 LTLERLEHVANIRPT

-209 TQHPISTIAN
+209 TQHPITTIAD

-225 KSRTQDA
+225 GS
-232 NGAKTPAES
+232 G
-241 EPHCTIVDTGH
+241 CTIVNTGH
-252 QRNLDIRL
+252 QRNLDIAL

-282 MAALIAEHHT
+282 MATLIAEHHT
-292 TIVFVNTRRLS
+292 TIVFVNTRRMS

-310 AERLGEDAVAAHHG
+310 AERLGDDAVAAHHG
-324 SLSTERRYRTEH
+324 SLSTERRIRTEH
-336 RLRAGEL
+336 RLRAGDL

-414 QGQLDAI
+414 QGQLDAV

-427 LDILIQQLIAEAAAA
+427 LDILIQQIIAEAAA
-442 DAHTVDGLYDM
+442 DENHTTHGLYHM
-453 FTKAAPYASLTKAQ
+453 FTKAAPYANLTKDQ
-467 FQEAIEQ
+467 FDEAIEQ

-490 HYDSINQEVR
+490 HHDSINQEVR

-568 VADAGDAPPTVPFW
+568 VIDAGDAPPTVPFW
-582 LGEAPARTPEL
+582 LGEAPARTAEL
-593 SQQVSE
+593 SQQVSN
-599 LRAYICGL
+599 LRAYISGL
-607 FPDTPEADP
+607 FPNTPGADP
-616 LSDTA
+616 LNDESLDQAT
-621 LARASEQFAQS
+621 EQFAQS
-632 NGVEA
+632 HA
-637 EIAEQAV
+637 TTTEIAEQAV
-644 TYVAAAKATLG
+644 TYVAAAQATLG

-674 QQLVVHCP
+674 QQLVVHSP
-682 YGGRINRAFGLAL
+682 YGGRINRALGLAL

-715 IILSLG
+715 VILSLG

-799 CQENIAGPIEIPD
+799 CQENVAGPIEIPN

-829 VEGLKQL
+829 VDGLKQL
-836 LTDIRSGQVSTR
+836 LTDIRSGEVSTH
-848 FCDTT
+848 FCDTA

-888 GLRPRSA
+888 GLRPR
-895 NQQQPPTLDQSTLSQ
+895 QDRQPPTLDQHTLTQ
-910 ITPDAI
+910 ITQDAI
-916 AQVIEEI
+916 TQVIEEI
-923 TPAPRTPDELHDLL
+923 TPDPRNPDELHDLL
-937 TALVITRPTPAW
+937 TSLVITRPNPEWQALYT
-949 IDLYNELQSRGRA
+949 DLESRGRA
-962 QTIKTQPNTPLWTT
+962 RTITTPSDTSVWTT

-981 TALNPEMAIE
+981 SALDPNMATE
-991 RIRGHLEITGP
+991 TIRGHLETTGP
-1002 TTPKELSEKTGL
+1002 TTPEQLAHQTTL
-1014 DLLTVQQAL
+1014 PIPTVQQSL
-1023 AALESE
+1023 AALEQE
-1029 GVAMRADHLPVLAS
+1029 GTAMRADHLP
-1043 PDSSAP
+1043 PH
-1049 PVVAGQGRESRS
+1049 
-1061 APVSAQQPPNQ
+1061 QQK
-1072 QEKGGASDIGVADLP
+1072 KGGAP
-1087 ASAGPGGEV
+1087 TASAPTVGVV
-1096 GGGPTQGARRP
+1096 GGGAA
-1107 EFIEDGG
+1107 GG
-1114 LGRDRTRNL
+1114 PGRSAGQAAVGDRTRH
-1123 AGQAPNNVQQ
+1123 
-1133 KIRHAGGS
+1133 HAGGS
-1141 RETWC
+1141 EQTWC
-1146 SRRLLQ
+1146 ARRLLQ
-1152 RMSYLSRRQKRQ
+1152 RMSYLSRSQKRA
-1164 SVQPASPQDFMRFL
+1164 SVQAASPQDFMRFL
-1178 LDHHHLTPETTVRGR
+1178 LDYHHLTPDNTVRGR

-1208 PAGAWENQII
+1208 PAGAWEKQII
-1218 KKRLPDY
+1218 QKRLPDY
-1225 DPLWLD
+1225 QPMWLD

-1241 LRLTPPNTPAK
+1241 LRLTPPTTPAK

-1265 LVFREDLQ
+1265 LVFREDLP
-1273 WLLAT
+1273 WLLPA
-1278 ARSGQLEPPDAG
+1278 ARTTSPEPPESG
-1290 PVQEIAEL
+1290 PVEEIAEL
-1298 LESQGA
+1298 LNTQGA
-1304 SFMPDLAQATNR
+1304 SFLPDLADATNR

-1342 RALLNRTSR
+1342 RALLNRTGR

-1357 PDSNLRSQALRTRA
+1357 PGQNLRSEALRTRA
-1371 MRANRALIMRS
+1371 LRTQGLRANRAFNNGASRE
-1382 TPQAHAAPGRWAL
+1382 THAAPGRWSL
-1395 VPHPEQYPTEDLAE
+1395 VPHPEPFPTDDLAE

-1417 CWGVVFRDLAHHP
+1417 CWGVVFRALAHHP
-1430 ASPTATPWR
+1430 ATPNATPWR

-1459 VTGASGEQFA
+1459 VAGQSGEQFA
-1469 LPAAADQIQKTRRR
+1469 LPTAAHQLQKTRNR
-1483 PRTSQQV
+1483 PRTNQQV

-1505 EGSRT
+1505 EGPRT
-1510 PATPNNTLTYI
+1510 PATPNNTLTYT
-1521 DGLPNLPVGQQSV
+1521 DGLPWP

>member
-1 MLADVGYEFHP
+1 MGADIGYELHP
-12 AVAAWFEGRFPGGP
+12 AVAAWFQQRFPGGP
-26 TEAQAQGWPAIASGK
+26 TEAQAQGWPAIASGH

-55 AGFLIAID
+55 AGFLIAISD
-63 NLYRR
+63 LYQR
-68 HTAGQMVA
+68 HASGQTVA
-76 KASQVVYVSPLKALA
+76 QASQVVYVSPLKALA
-91 TDIAENLERP
+91 TDIAENLDRP
-101 LAEIAEIAR
+101 LAEIAEVAR
-110 QQGQEPPPLTVAVRT
+110 QQGFDPPPLTVAVRT
-125 GDTPAHTRAAMIKR
+125 GDTPAHTRAAMIKK

-175 HATARDKRGSHLS
+175 HATARDKRGSHLA

-203 RIGLSA
+203 RVGLSA
-209 TQHPISTIAN
+209 TQHPIGTIAD
-219 LLTGIP
+219 LLTGVP
-225 KSRTQDA
+225 SPADPA
-232 NGAKTPAES
+232 TPAPTGAINGTES
-241 EPHCTIVDTGH
+241 PTTPRCTIVNIGH

-282 MAALIAEHHT
+282 MAALITQHRT

-310 AERLGEDAVAAHHG
+310 AERLGDDAVAAHHG
-324 SLSTERRYRTEH
+324 SLSTERRIRTEH
-336 RLRAGEL
+336 RLRAGDL

-401 ELIESLALIHAVH
+401 ELIESLALIGAVH
-414 QGQLDAI
+414 QGRLDAI
-421 CPPEAP
+421 EPPQAP
-427 LDILIQQLIAEAAAA
+427 LDILVQQLIAEAAA
-442 DAHTVDGLYDM
+442 DDTHTVSGLYRM
-453 FTKAAPYASLTKAQ
+453 FTKAAPYAGLTEAQ
-467 FQEAIEQ
+467 FDEAIQQ

-490 HYDSINQEVR
+490 HYDSVNQEVR

-568 VADAGDAPPTVPFW
+568 VIDAGDAPPTVPFW
-582 LGEAPARTPEL
+582 LGEAPARTAEL
-593 SQQVSE
+593 SQQVSN
-599 LRAYICGL
+599 LRALLNGL
-607 FPDTPEADP
+607 LPETDP
-616 LSDTA
+616 LDDTA
-621 LARASEQFAQS
+621 LAHATEQFAQS
-632 NGVEA
+632 NGVET

-644 TYVAAAKATLG
+644 TYIAAAKASLG
-655 TVPTHTNIVFERF
+655 VVPTHTSIVFERF

-674 QQLVVHCP
+674 QQLVVHSP

-715 IILSLG
+715 VVLSLG

-728 SDVPQFLHP
+728 RDVPQFLHP

-799 CQENIAGPIEIPD
+799 CQENIAGPIAIPD

-829 VEGLKQL
+829 VHGLKQL
-836 LTDIRSGQVSTR
+836 LAAIRSGHVRTH

-876 VDRRTNAVTVPR
+876 VDRRTSAVTLPR
-888 GLRPRSA
+888 GLRPRPDR
-895 NQQQPPTLDQSTLSQ
+895 QPTTFDQFTLAQ

-916 AQVIEEI
+916 AQVVEET
-923 TPAPRTPDELHDLL
+923 TPDPRTPDELHDLL
-937 TALVITRPTPAW
+937 TTLVAIRPTPDW
-949 IDLYNELQSRGRA
+949 QELYNELESRGRVH
-962 QTIKTQPNTPLWTT
+962 TIQNPDKSPLWTT
-976 TELSE
+976 AELADQALDPDLATE
-981 TALNPEMAIE
+981 T
-991 RIRGHLEITGP
+991 IRGHLEISGP
-1002 TTPKELSEKTGL
+1002 VTSE
-1014 DLLTVQQAL
+1014 AL
-1023 AALESE
+1023 ARQTSLPSTTARRALAQLEQE
-1029 GVAMRADHLPVLAS
+1029 GAAMRADHLDGA
-1043 PDSSAP
+1043 AP
-1049 PVVAGQGRESRS
+1049 
-1061 APVSAQQPPNQ
+1061 
-1072 QEKGGASDIGVADLP
+1072 
-1087 ASAGPGGEV
+1087 
-1096 GGGPTQGARRP
+1096 
-1107 EFIEDGG
+1107 
-1114 LGRDRTRNL
+1114 
-1123 AGQAPNNVQQ
+1123 
-1133 KIRHAGGS
+1133 
-1141 RETWC
+1141 ETWC

-1152 RMSYLSRRQKRQ
+1152 RMSYLSRRQKRS
-1164 SVQPASPQDFMRFL
+1164 SVQPASAQDFMRFL
-1178 LDHHHLTPETTVRGR
+1178 LDWHHLTPETTVRGR

-1198 VLEQLQGLDL
+1198 ILEQLQGLDL
-1208 PAGAWENQII
+1208 PAGAWEKQVIA
-1218 KKRLPDY
+1218 KRLPNY
-1225 DPLWLD
+1225 HPLWLD

-1241 LRLTPPNTPAK
+1241 LRLTPPTAPAK
-1252 ANSMAPRKATPIT
+1252 ANTMAPRKATPIT

-1273 WLLAT
+1273 WLLAA
-1278 ARSGQLEPPDAG
+1278 ARTDSPEPPEAG
-1290 PVQEIAEL
+1290 PVLEIAHIL
-1298 LESQGA
+1298 AAQGA
-1304 SFMPDLAQATNR
+1304 SFLPDLATATRR
-1316 LPDDIERALWNGVAL
+1316 LPDDIERALWSGVAL

-1342 RALLNRTSR
+1342 RALLNRPNR
-1351 RPTRHR
+1351 RPNRHR
-1357 PDSNLRSQALRTRA
+1357 PGQNLRSPALRTRA
-1371 MRANRALIMRS
+1371 RRANRAFDNQRQ
-1382 TPQAHAAPGRWAL
+1382 THAAPGRWSL
-1395 VPHPEQYPTEDLAE
+1395 VAQPEQFSPEDLAE

-1459 VTGASGEQFA
+1459 VSNMSGEQFA
-1469 LPAAADQIQKTRRR
+1469 LPAAADQLQAIRRR
-1483 PRTSQQV
+1483 PRTAQET

-1505 EGSRT
+1505 EGPRT

-1521 DGLPNLPVGQQSV
+1521 DGVPNP

>member
-1 MLADVGYEFHP
+1 MLADVGFEFHP
-12 AVAAWFEGRFPGGP
+12 AVAAWFEQRFPGGP
-26 TEAQAQGWPAIASGK
+26 TEAQAQGWPAIASGQ

-63 NLYRR
+63 NLYKR
-68 HTAGQMVA
+68 HAQGQTVA

-110 QQGQEPPPLTVAVRT
+110 EQGQEPPPLTVAVRT
-125 GDTPAHTRAAMIKR
+125 GDTPAHTRAAMIKK

-175 HATARDKRGSHLS
+175 HATARDKRGSHLA
-188 LTLERLEHVADTRPT
+188 LTLERLEHAADVRPT

-209 TQHPISTIAN
+209 TQHPIATIAD
-219 LLTGIP
+219 LLTGVP
-225 KSRTQDA
+225 ANRSD
-232 NGAKTPAES
+232 NGAGSTEPGATEPTPQ
-241 EPHCTIVDTGH
+241 CTIVDTGH
-252 QRNLDIRL
+252 QRNLDIAL
-260 ELIDDELEAV
+260 ELIDDELDAV
-270 ASHAQMDQILDR
+270 VSHAQMDQILDR
-282 MAALIAEHHT
+282 MATLIGEHHT
-292 TIVFVNTRRLS
+292 TIVFVNTRRMS

-324 SLSTERRYRTEH
+324 SLSTERRIRTEH
-336 RLRAGEL
+336 RLRAGDL

-401 ELIESLALIHAVH
+401 ELIECLALIHAVN
-414 QGQLDAI
+414 QGQLDAVR
-421 CPPEAP
+421 PPTAP
-427 LDILIQQLIAEAAAA
+427 LDILVQQLIAEAAA
-442 DAHTVDGLYDM
+442 DDNHTTQGLYDM

-467 FQEAIEQ
+467 FDEAVNQ

-490 HYDSINQEVR
+490 HHDSINHEVR

-568 VADAGDAPPTVPFW
+568 VIDAGDAPPTVPFW
-582 LGEAPARTPEL
+582 LGEAPARTAEL
-593 SQQVSE
+593 SQQVSN
-599 LRAYICGL
+599 LRAYISTL
-607 FPDTPEADP
+607 FPDTADANP
-616 LSDTA
+616 LNDTT
-621 LARASEQFAQS
+621 LAQANQQFAQS
-632 NGVEA
+632 HGVTA

-644 TYVAAAKATLG
+644 LYVAAAQAALG

-674 QQLVVHCP
+674 QQLVVHSP

-799 CQENIAGPIEIPD
+799 CQENVAGPIEIPD

-829 VEGLKQL
+829 VDGLKQL
-836 LTDIRSGQVSTR
+836 LTDIRSGAVRTH
-848 FCDTT
+848 FCDTA

-888 GLRPRSA
+888 GLRPRSE
-895 NQQQPPTLDQSTLSQ
+895 QQPPTLDASTLSQ

-916 AQVIEEI
+916 AQVVEEI
-923 TPAPRTPDELHDLL
+923 TPDPRTPDELHDLL
-937 TALVITRPTPAW
+937 TNQVVTRPNPAW
-949 IDLYNELQSRGRA
+949 QELYEALESKNRVCTTNNA
-962 QTIKTQPNTPLWTT
+962 ANTPLWTT
-976 TELSE
+976 TELAE
-981 TALNPEMAIE
+981 TALGPEKATE
-991 RIRGHLEITGP
+991 TIRGHLESTGP
-1002 TTPKELSEKTGL
+1002 TTPEQLAERTAL
-1014 DLLTVQQAL
+1014 DLPTVNQAL

-1029 GVAMRADHLPVLAS
+1029 GAAMRADHLP
-1043 PDSSAP
+1043 PHHT
-1049 PVVAGQGRESRS
+1049 GQ
-1061 APVSAQQPPNQ
+1061 V
-1072 QEKGGASDIGVADLP
+1072 
-1087 ASAGPGGEV
+1087 
-1096 GGGPTQGARRP
+1096 P
-1107 EFIEDGG
+1107 E
-1114 LGRDRTRNL
+1114 
-1123 AGQAPNNVQQ
+1123 Q
-1133 KIRHAGGS
+1133 
-1141 RETWC
+1141 WC

-1164 SVQPASPQDFMRFL
+1164 SVQAASPQDFMRFL
-1178 LDHHHLTPETTVRGR
+1178 LDYHHLTPDSTVRGR

-1208 PAGAWENQII
+1208 PAGAWESQII
-1218 KKRLPDY
+1218 QQRLPDY
-1225 DPLWLD
+1225 NPMWLD

-1241 LRLTPPNTPAK
+1241 LRLTPPYTPAK

-1265 LVFREDLQ
+1265 LVFREDLH
-1273 WLLAT
+1273 WLLAA
-1278 ARSGQLEPPDAG
+1278 ARSNSPEPPEAG
-1290 PVQEIAEL
+1290 PVQEIADIL
-1298 LESQGA
+1298 QSQGA
-1304 SFMPDLAQATNR
+1304 SFLPDLADATHR

-1342 RALLNRTSR
+1342 RALLNRSNR

-1357 PDSNLRSQALRTRA
+1357 PGQNLRSQALRTRA
-1371 MRANRALIMRS
+1371 MRMNRAFNNGASRE
-1382 TPQAHAAPGRWAL
+1382 THAAPGRWSL
-1395 VPHPEQYPTEDLAE
+1395 VPPPEELPADDLAE
-1409 AVAHQLLA
+1409 AVAQQLLA
-1417 CWGVVFRDLAHHP
+1417 CWGVVFRSLAHHP
-1430 ASPTATPWR
+1430 ATPTATPWR

-1459 VTGASGEQFA
+1459 VAGQSGEQFA
-1469 LPAAADQIQKTRRR
+1469 LPTAADQLQKVRRH
-1483 PRTSQQV
+1483 PRTGQQT

-1505 EGSRT
+1505 EGPRT
-1510 PATPNNTLTYI
+1510 PATPNNTLTYT
-1521 DGLPNLPVGQQSV
+1521 DGLPNN

>member
-1 MLADVGYEFHP
+1 MASPTTAEPRVAADTGYEFHP
-12 AVAAWFEGRFPGGP
+12 AVAAWFEQRFPGGP
-26 TEAQAQGWPAIASGK
+26 TEAQAQGWPAIASGQ

-63 NLYRR
+63 NLYQR
-68 HTAGQMVA
+68 HANGETVA

-101 LAEIAEIAR
+101 LAEIAEVAR
-110 QQGQEPPPLTVAVRT
+110 AQGFEPPPLTVAVRT
-125 GDTPAHTRAAMIKR
+125 GDTPAHTRAAMIKK

-175 HATARDKRGSHLS
+175 HATARDKRGSHLA
-188 LTLERLEHVADTRPT
+188 LTLERLEHVAEIRPT

-209 TQHPISTIAN
+209 TQHPIGTIAD
-219 LLTGIP
+219 LLTGV
-225 KSRTQDA
+225 SAADA
-232 NGAKTPAES
+232 APGS
-241 EPHCTIVDTGH
+241 GCTIIDTGH

-270 ASHAQMDQILDR
+270 VSHAQMDQILDR
-282 MAALIAEHHT
+282 MAELITEHHT

-303 ERIAHQL
+303 ERLAHQL
-310 AERLGEDAVAAHHG
+310 AERLGDDAVAAHHG
-324 SLSTERRYRTEH
+324 SLSTERRIRTEH
-336 RLRAGEL
+336 RLRAGDL

-401 ELIESLALIHAVH
+401 ELIESLALIHAVN

-421 CPPEAP
+421 RPPEAP
-427 LDILIQQLIAEAAAA
+427 LDILVQQLIAEAAA
-442 DAHTVDGLYDM
+442 DDNHTTAGLYEM
-453 FTKAAPYASLTKAQ
+453 FTKAAPYARLTKAQ
-467 FQEAIEQ
+467 FDEAVQQ
-474 AATGVV
+474 AAKGVV

-490 HYDSINQEVR
+490 HYDSINHEVR
-500 GKRGARLAALTSG
+500 GRRGARLAALTSG

-568 VADAGDAPPTVPFW
+568 VIDAGDAPPTVPFW
-582 LGEAPARTPEL
+582 LGEAPARTAEL

-599 LRAYICGL
+599 LRAYIYSLLPNSPG
-607 FPDTPEADP
+607 ADP
-616 LSDTA
+616 LDDAA
-621 LARASEQFAQS
+621 LATAAEQFAQAQ
-632 NGVEA
+632 GTTD

-644 TYVAAAKATLG
+644 TYIAAAQATLG
-655 TVPTHTNIVFERF
+655 VVPTKDDIVFERF

-674 QQLVVHCP
+674 QQLVVHSP
-682 YGGRINRAFGLAL
+682 HGGRINRAFGLAL

-799 CQENIAGPIEIPD
+799 CQENVAGPIEIPD

-829 VEGLKQL
+829 VDGLRQL
-836 LTDIRSGQVSTR
+836 LTNIRSGAVRTHFR
-848 FCDTT
+848 DTT
-853 EPSPLSHEIVNA
+853 EPSPLCHEIVNA

-876 VDRRTNAVTVPR
+876 VDRRTNAVTLPR

-895 NQQQPPTLDQSTLSQ
+895 SQPTTLDETTLAQ

-916 AQVIEEI
+916 AQVVEEV
-923 TPAPRTPDELHDLL
+923 TPDPRNPDELHDLL
-937 TALVITRPTPAW
+937 TSLVATRPNPAW
-949 IDLYNELQSRGRA
+949 QELYEALESKTRVC
-962 QTIKTQPNTPLWTT
+962 TINNAAHTPLWTT

-981 TALNPEMAIE
+981 TALTPEKATE
-991 RIRGHLEITGP
+991 TVSGHLDISGP
-1002 TTPKELSEKTGL
+1002 TTPEQLSEQT
-1014 DLLTVQQAL
+1014 DLPLSTVRQSL
-1023 AALESE
+1023 AQLEQE
-1029 GVAMRADHLPVLAS
+1029 GAVMRADHLPSVAS
-1043 PDSSAP
+1043 SDRQSL
-1049 PVVAGQGRESRS
+1049 PVAAGQGGVVVSET
-1061 APVSAQQPPNQ
+1061 VSAQQPPYQ
-1072 QEKGGASDIGVADLP
+1072 QKKGGALNGGVA
-1087 ASAGPGGEV
+1087 
-1096 GGGPTQGARRP
+1096 GGGPAQGARRP
-1107 EFIEDGG
+1107 DSMEDGG
-1114 LGRDRTRNL
+1114 LGRDRTR
-1123 AGQAPNNVQQ
+1123 
-1133 KIRHAGGS
+1133 RHTGGT
-1141 RETWC
+1141 ETWC

-1152 RMSYLSRRQKRQ
+1152 RMSYLSRRQKRA
-1164 SVQPASPQDFMRFL
+1164 SVQAASPQDFMRFL
-1178 LDHHHLTPETTVRGR
+1178 LDWHHLTPDTTVRGR

-1208 PAGAWENQII
+1208 PAGAWEQQVIQ
-1218 KKRLPDY
+1218 KRLPDY

-1252 ANSMAPRKATPIT
+1252 ANTMAPRKATPVT
-1265 LVFREDLQ
+1265 LVFREDLP
-1273 WLLAT
+1273 WLLAA
-1278 ARSGQLEPPDAG
+1278 ARTQSPEPPQAG
-1290 PVQEIAEL
+1290 PVQEIADIL
-1298 LESQGA
+1298 QTQGA
-1304 SFMPDLAQATNR
+1304 SFLPDLATATHR

-1342 RALLNRTSR
+1342 RALLNRTNR

-1357 PDSNLRSQALRTRA
+1357 PDQNLRSQALRTRSN
-1371 MRANRALIMRS
+1371 RINRALTLRS
-1382 TPQAHAAPGRWAL
+1382 PAQTHAAPGRWSL
-1395 VPHPEQYPTEDLAE
+1395 VQQPEQYPTEDLAE
-1409 AVAHQLLA
+1409 ATAQQLLA
-1417 CWGVVFRDLAHHP
+1417 CWGVVFRSLAHHP
-1430 ASPTATPWR
+1430 ATPTATPWR

-1459 VTGASGEQFA
+1459 IAGQSGEQFA
-1469 LPAAADQIQKTRRR
+1469 LPAAADQLQATARR
-1483 PRTSQQV
+1483 PRTNQAI

-1505 EGSRT
+1505 DGPRT
-1510 PATPNNTLTYI
+1510 PAVPNNTLTYT
-1521 DGLPNLPVGQQSV
+1521 DGLPA

>member
-1 MLADVGYEFHP
+1 MASPSSAAPAVGVDVGYEFHP
-12 AVAAWFEGRFPGGP
+12 AVAAWFSQRFPGGP

-63 NLYRR
+63 NLYKR
-68 HTAGQMVA
+68 HAQGHTVA
-76 KASQVVYVSPLKALA
+76 KASQVVYTSPLKALA

-101 LAEIAEIAR
+101 IAEIAEVAR
-110 QQGQEPPPLTVAVRT
+110 SQGLDPPPLTVAVRT
-125 GDTPAHTRAAMIKR
+125 GDTPAHTRAAMIKK

-175 HATARDKRGSHLS
+175 HATARDKRGSHLA
-188 LTLERLEHVADTRPT
+188 LTLERLEHAANKRPT

-209 TQHPISTIAN
+209 TQHPIGTIAD
-219 LLTGIP
+219 LLTGI
-225 KSRTQDA
+225 A
-232 NGAKTPAES
+232 NPEAPPGAA
-241 EPHCTIVDTGH
+241 CTIIDTGH
-252 QRNLDIRL
+252 QRNLDIAL
-260 ELIDDELEAV
+260 ELFDDELEAV
-270 ASHAQMDQILDR
+270 VSHAQMEMVLDR
-282 MAALIAEHHT
+282 MAELIREHHT

-310 AERLGEDAVAAHHG
+310 AERLGDSAVAAHHG
-324 SLSTERRYRTEH
+324 SLSTERRIRTEH

-414 QGQLDAI
+414 QGKLDAI
-421 CPPEAP
+421 EPPEAP
-427 LDILIQQLIAEAAAA
+427 LDILVQQLIAEAAA
-442 DAHTVDGLYDM
+442 DDTHTTAGLYEM
-453 FTKAAPYASLTKAQ
+453 FTKAAPYARLTQAQ
-467 FQEAIEQ
+467 FQEAVEQ
-474 AATGVV
+474 AAQGVV

-490 HYDSINQEVR
+490 HYDSVNQEVR
-500 GKRGARLAALTSG
+500 GRRGARLAALTSG

-568 VADAGDAPPTVPFW
+568 VIDAGDAPPTVPFW
-582 LGEAPARTPEL
+582 LGEAPARTAEL
-593 SQQVSE
+593 SHQVSQ
-599 LRAYICGL
+599 LRAYIYGLICGL
-607 FPDTPEADP
+607 FSNTPETDP
-616 LSDTA
+616 LDA
-621 LARASEQFAQS
+621 DAIAAAAAQLARSHHTTP
-632 NGVEA
+632 

-644 TYVAAAKATLG
+644 TYVAAAHASLG
-655 TVPTHTNIVFERF
+655 AIPSHHNIVFERF

-674 QQLVVHCP
+674 QQLVVHSP

-799 CQENIAGPIEIPD
+799 CQENIAGPIEIPN

-836 LTDIRSGQVSTR
+836 LTNIRSGEVATH
-848 FCDTT
+848 FCDTA

-888 GLRPRSA
+888 GLRPR
-895 NQQQPPTLDQSTLSQ
+895 QDRQPTTLDQTTLAQ
-910 ITPDAI
+910 ITQDAI

-923 TPAPRTPDELHDLL
+923 TPDPRNPDELHDLL
-937 TALVITRPTPAW
+937 TSLVITRPNPEWLNLYA
-949 IDLYNELQSRGRA
+949 DLDSRGRVR
-962 QTIKTQPNTPLWTT
+962 TITTSSDTSVWTT
-976 TELSE
+976 TELAE
-981 TALNPEMAIE
+981 TALNPHQATET
-991 RIRGHLEITGP
+991 IRGHLELSAPITP
-1002 TTPKELSEKTGL
+1002 EELSARTTL
-1014 DLLTVQQAL
+1014 PLPTVHQSL
-1023 AALESE
+1023 AELEAE
-1029 GVAMRADHLPVLAS
+1029 GFAMRADHLP
-1043 PDSSAP
+1043 
-1049 PVVAGQGRESRS
+1049 
-1061 APVSAQQPPNQ
+1061 
-1072 QEKGGASDIGVADLP
+1072 GAAAHS
-1087 ASAGPGGEV
+1087 
-1096 GGGPTQGARRP
+1096 
-1107 EFIEDGG
+1107 
-1114 LGRDRTRNL
+1114 
-1123 AGQAPNNVQQ
+1123 
-1133 KIRHAGGS
+1133 
-1141 RETWC
+1141 WC

-1152 RMSYLSRRQKRQ
+1152 RMSHLSRRQKRS
-1164 SVQPASPQDFMRFL
+1164 SVQAASPQDFMRFL
-1178 LDHHHLTPETTVRGR
+1178 LDWHHLTPDHTVRGR

-1208 PAGAWENQII
+1208 PAGAWETQII
-1218 KKRLPDY
+1218 QKRLPDY
-1225 DPLWLD
+1225 QPMWLD

-1241 LRLTPPNTPAK
+1241 LRLTPPSTPAK
-1252 ANSMAPRKATPIT
+1252 ANNMAPRKATPIT

-1273 WLLAT
+1273 WLLAAARTT
-1278 ARSGQLEPPDAG
+1278 APEPPEAG

-1298 LESQGA
+1298 LNTQGA
-1304 SFMPDLAQATNR
+1304 SFLPDLATATGR

-1342 RALLNRTSR
+1342 RALLNRSSR

-1357 PDSNLRSQALRTRA
+1357 PGQNLRSQALRTRA
-1371 MRANRALIMRS
+1371 MRMNRAS
-1382 TPQAHAAPGRWAL
+1382 NTGAPPQTHAAPGRWSL
-1395 VPHPEQYPTEDLAE
+1395 VQHPEQYPAEDLAE

-1417 CWGVVFRDLAHHP
+1417 CWGVVFRSLAHHP
-1430 ASPTATPWR
+1430 ATPTATPWR

-1459 VTGASGEQFA
+1459 VAGQSGEQFA
-1469 LPAAADQIQKTRRR
+1469 LPTAAHQLRQTRNR
-1483 PRTSQQV
+1483 PRTSQAI

-1505 EGSRT
+1505 EGPRT
-1510 PATPNNTLTYI
+1510 PATPNNTLTYTS
-1521 DGLPNLPVGQQSV
+1521 GLPTPSPDRLL

>member
-1 MLADVGYEFHP
+1 MASPTRASPRVAADNDYEFHP
-12 AVAAWFEGRFPGGP
+12 AVATWFEQRFPGGP
-26 TEAQAQGWPAIASGK
+26 TEAQSQGWPAIASGK

-63 NLYRR
+63 NLYKR
-68 HTAGQMVA
+68 HAAGTTVA

-101 LAEIAEIAR
+101 LAEIAEVAR
-110 QQGQEPPPLTVAVRT
+110 GQGFEPPPLTVAVRT
-125 GDTPAHTRAAMIKR
+125 GDTPAHTRAAMIKK

-175 HATARDKRGSHLS
+175 HATARDKRGSHLA
-188 LTLERLEHVADTRPT
+188 LTLERLEHVADSRPT
-203 RIGLSA
+203 RVGLSA
-209 TQHPISTIAN
+209 TQHPIGTIAD
-219 LLTGIP
+219 LLTGVP
-225 KSRTQDA
+225 PNSSD
-232 NGAKTPAES
+232 NGSAAAS
-241 EPHCTIVDTGH
+241 GSGRTIVDTGH
-252 QRNLDIRL
+252 QRNLDICL

-270 ASHAQMDQILDR
+270 ISHAQMDQILDR
-282 MAALIAEHHT
+282 MATLITEHHT

-310 AERLGEDAVAAHHG
+310 AERLGDDAVAAHHG
-324 SLSTERRYRTEH
+324 SLSTERRIRTEH
-336 RLRAGEL
+336 RLRAGDL

-401 ELIESLALIHAVH
+401 ELIECLALIHAVH

-421 CPPEAP
+421 RPPEAP
-427 LDILIQQLIAEAAAA
+427 LDILVQQLIAEAAA
-442 DAHTVDGLYDM
+442 DDHHTTAGLYDM
-453 FTKAAPYASLTKAQ
+453 FIKAAPYARLTKEQ
-467 FQEAIEQ
+467 FDEAMQQ
-474 AATGVV
+474 ATRGVV

-490 HYDSINQEVR
+490 HYDSVNQEVR
-500 GKRGARLAALTSG
+500 GRRGARLAALTSG

-556 WRIKQVAAGTVR
+556 WRIKQVTAGTVR
-568 VADAGDAPPTVPFW
+568 VIDAGDAPPTVPFW
-582 LGEAPARTPEL
+582 LGEAPARTAEL
-593 SQQVSE
+593 SQQVSN
-599 LRAYICGL
+599 LRAYISSL
-607 FPDTPEADP
+607 LPQSPDADP
-616 LSDTA
+616 LDDTA
-621 LARASEQFAQS
+621 LAEATQQFAQS
-632 NGVEA
+632 HGTTNEL
-637 EIAEQAV
+637 AEQAV
-644 TYVAAAKATLG
+644 MYIAAAQATLG
-655 TVPTHTNIVFERF
+655 TIPTKEDIVFERF

-674 QQLVVHCP
+674 QQLVVHSP
-682 YGGRINRAFGLAL
+682 HGGRINRALGLAL

-799 CQENIAGPIEIPD
+799 CQENVAGPIEIPD

-829 VEGLKQL
+829 VDGLKQL
-836 LTDIRSGQVSTR
+836 LADIRSGAVRTH

-853 EPSPLSHEIVNA
+853 EPSPLSHEIVSA
-865 RPYAFLDDAEI
+865 RPYAFLDDAEL

-895 NQQQPPTLDQSTLSQ
+895 QQPPTLDQTTLAQ

-916 AQVIEEI
+916 AQVVDEAA
-923 TPAPRTPDELHDLL
+923 PDPRTPDELHDLL
-937 TALVITRPTPAW
+937 STLITTRPNPAW
-949 IDLYNELQSRGRA
+949 ADLYHQLHEKDRVRTFTTHDQ
-962 QTIKTQPNTPLWTT
+962 TPLWTT
-976 TELSE
+976 AELAD
-981 TALNPEMAIE
+981 TALKPDMTTET
-991 RIRGHLEITGP
+991 IRGHLELTGP
-1002 TTPKELSEKTGL
+1002 TTPKDLAEKTAL
-1014 DLLTVQQAL
+1014 EIAVVQQAL

-1029 GVAMRADHLPVLAS
+1029 GTAMRADHLPAHNPPDQQKKGAAPTVSAETGGRLGGGAGGGPGRTVGQAAS
-1043 PDSSAP
+1043 GDRTRQP
-1049 PVVAGQGRESRS
+1049 AGKMPETDQGRE
-1061 APVSAQQPPNQ
+1061 
-1072 QEKGGASDIGVADLP
+1072 L
-1087 ASAGPGGEV
+1087 
-1096 GGGPTQGARRP
+1096 
-1107 EFIEDGG
+1107 
-1114 LGRDRTRNL
+1114 
-1123 AGQAPNNVQQ
+1123 
-1133 KIRHAGGS
+1133 
-1141 RETWC
+1141 WC

-1152 RMSYLSRRQKRQ
+1152 RMSYLSRRQKRA
-1164 SVQPASPQDFMRFL
+1164 SVQAASPQDFMRFL
-1178 LDHHHLTPETTVRGR
+1178 LNWHHLTPDTTVRGR

-1208 PAGAWENQII
+1208 PAGAWEKQII
-1218 KKRLPDY
+1218 AKRVGDY

-1241 LRLTPPNTPAK
+1241 LRLTPPAAPAK
-1252 ANSMAPRKATPIT
+1252 ANTMAPRKATPVT
-1265 LVFREDLQ
+1265 LVFREDLP
-1273 WLLAT
+1273 WLLAA
-1278 ARSGQLEPPDAG
+1278 ARTSEPELPEAG

-1298 LESQGA
+1298 LASQGA
-1304 SFMPDLAQATNR
+1304 SFLPDLTAATHR

-1342 RALLNRTSR
+1342 RALLNRTNR
-1351 RPTRHR
+1351 RSTRHR
-1357 PDSNLRSQALRTRA
+1357 PGQDLRSQALRTRSN
-1371 MRANRALIMRS
+1371 RINRAFNNQR
-1382 TPQAHAAPGRWAL
+1382 QDHAAPGRWSL
-1395 VPHPEQYPTEDLAE
+1395 VQQPEQYPAEDLAE
-1409 AVAHQLLA
+1409 AVAQQLLA
-1417 CWGVVFRDLAHHP
+1417 CWGVVFRDLAYHP
-1430 ASPTATPWR
+1430 ASPTAVPWR

-1449 DRGLVRGGRF
+1449 DRGIVRGGRF
-1459 VTGASGEQFA
+1459 VAGQSGEQFA
-1469 LPAAADQIQKTRRR
+1469 LPAAADQLQTTVRR
-1483 PRTSQQV
+1483 PRTNQII

-1505 EGSRT
+1505 DGPRT
-1510 PATPNNTLTYI
+1510 PATPNNTLTYT
-1521 DGLPNLPVGQQSV
+1521 DGCPIPPKD

>member
-1 MLADVGYEFHP
+1 MASPIHAEQSVLTDIGYEFHS
-12 AVAAWFEGRFPGGP
+12 AVATWFEQRFPGGP

-63 NLYRR
+63 NLYKR
-68 HTAGQMVA
+68 HAQGQTVA

-110 QQGQEPPPLTVAVRT
+110 QQGLEPPPLTVAVRT
-125 GDTPAHTRAAMIKR
+125 GDTPAHTRAAMIKK

-175 HATARDKRGSHLS
+175 HATARDKRGSHLA
-188 LTLERLEHVADTRPT
+188 LTLERLEHVANTRPT

-209 TQHPISTIAN
+209 TQHPIATIAD
-219 LLTGIP
+219 LLTGTTP
-225 KSRTQDA
+225 DA
-232 NGAKTPAES
+232 APGS
-241 EPHCTIVDTGH
+241 GCTIVDTGH

-270 ASHAQMDQILDR
+270 ISHAQMDQILDR
-282 MAALIAEHHT
+282 MATLITEHHT

-310 AERLGEDAVAAHHG
+310 AERLGDDAVAAHHG
-324 SLSTERRYRTEH
+324 SLSTERRIRTEH
-336 RLRAGEL
+336 RLRAGDL

-427 LDILIQQLIAEAAAA
+427 LDILIQQLIAEAAA
-442 DAHTVDGLYDM
+442 DDNHTTAGLYDM
-453 FTKAAPYASLTKAQ
+453 FTKAAPYANLTKDQ
-467 FQEAIEQ
+467 FDEAIQQ

-490 HYDSINQEVR
+490 HHDSINQEVR
-500 GKRGARLAALTSG
+500 GRRGARLAALTSG

-568 VADAGDAPPTVPFW
+568 VSDAGDAPPTVPFW
-582 LGEAPARTPEL
+582 LGEAPARTAEL
-593 SQQVSE
+593 SQQVSN
-599 LRAYICGL
+599 LRTHIQSLLPQG
-607 FPDTPEADP
+607 PDADP
-616 LSDTA
+616 LGDTA
-621 LARASEQFAQS
+621 LAHATEQFAQTH
-632 NGVEA
+632 GVTS

-644 TYVAAAKATLG
+644 VYVAAAQAALG
-655 TVPTHTNIVFERF
+655 TIPTKHDIVFERF

-674 QQLVVHCP
+674 QQLVVHSP
-682 YGGRINRAFGLAL
+682 HGGRINRAFGLAL

-728 SDVPQFLHP
+728 GDVPQFLHP

-836 LTDIRSGQVSTR
+836 LTNIRSGEIRTH

-888 GLRPRSA
+888 GLRPR
-895 NQQQPPTLDQSTLSQ
+895 NNRQQQSPTLDQSTLSQ

-916 AQVIEEI
+916 AQIIEEI
-923 TPAPRTPDELHDLL
+923 APDPRTPDELHDLL
-937 TALVITRPTPAW
+937 TTLITTRPTPAW
-949 IDLYNELQSRGRA
+949 TDLYNELKSKNRV
-962 QTIKTQPNTPLWTT
+962 QTINQDATPLWTA
-976 TELSE
+976 TELSQ
-981 TALNPEMAIE
+981 TALNPEMSIE

-1002 TTPKELSEKTGL
+1002 TTSEDLAEKAAL
-1014 DLLTVQQAL
+1014 DLPTVQQSL
-1023 AALESE
+1023 AALEAE
-1029 GVAMRADHLPVLAS
+1029 GMAMRADHLPHVARPDETDPTVL
-1043 PDSSAP
+1043 
-1049 PVVAGQGRESRS
+1049 AGQGREPRS
-1061 APVSAQQPPNQ
+1061 EPVSAQQPPHQ
-1072 QEKGGASDIGVADLP
+1072 QERGGAPNVGGLAG
-1087 ASAGPGGEV
+1087 SAPTRPVGEV
-1096 GGGPTQGARRP
+1096 GGGPAQGARRP
-1107 EFIEDGG
+1107 ELVEDGG

-1123 AGQAPNNVQQ
+1123 AGSPLTPPSGARQP
-1133 KIRHAGGS
+1133 AGGS

-1164 SVQPASPQDFMRFL
+1164 SVQAATPQDFMRFL
-1178 LDHHHLTPETTVRGR
+1178 LDYHHLTPETTVRGR

-1225 DPLWLD
+1225 DPMWLD

-1252 ANSMAPRKATPIT
+1252 ANTIAPRKATPIT
-1265 LVFREDLQ
+1265 LVFREDLP
-1273 WLLAT
+1273 WLLAA
-1278 ARSGQLEPPDAG
+1278 ARTQSPEPPEAG
-1290 PVQEIAEL
+1290 PVPEIAEL

-1304 SFMPDLAQATNR
+1304 SFLPDLADATHR

-1342 RALLNRTSR
+1342 RALLNRNSR
-1351 RPTRHR
+1351 RPTRHS
-1357 PDSNLRSQALRTRA
+1357 PGQDLRSQALRTRA
-1371 MRANRALIMRS
+1371 MRANRALTMRS
-1382 TPQAHAAPGRWAL
+1382 TAQTHAAPGRWAL
-1395 VPHPEQYPTEDLAE
+1395 VPHPEQYPAEDLAE

-1439 DILKALRRFE
+1439 EILKALRRFE

-1469 LPAAADQIQKTRRR
+1469 LPSAADQLQKVRRR
-1483 PRTSQQV
+1483 PRTNQQI

-1505 EGSRT
+1505 EGSRI
-1510 PATPNNTLTYI
+1510 PATPNNTLTYT
-1521 DGLPNLPVGQQSV
+1521 DGLPNPPGGQQSA

>member
-1 MLADVGYEFHP
+1 MRADVGYEFHP
-12 AVAAWFEGRFPGGP
+12 AVGAWFEGRFPGGP
-26 TEAQAQGWPAIASGK
+26 TEAQAEGWPAIASGN

-63 NLYRR
+63 NLYKR
-68 HTAGQMVA
+68 HAQGQTVA

-101 LAEIAEIAR
+101 LAEIAEVAR
-110 QQGQEPPPLTVAVRT
+110 AQGFEPPPLTVAVRT

-175 HATARDKRGSHLS
+175 HATARDKRGSHLA
-188 LTLERLEHVADTRPT
+188 LTLERLEHAADVRPT

-209 TQHPISTIAN
+209 TQHPITTIAD
-219 LLTGIP
+219 LLTG
-225 KSRTQDA
+225 T
-232 NGAKTPAES
+232 TPGT
-241 EPHCTIVDTGH
+241 EPGTHCTIVNTGH

-260 ELIDDELEAV
+260 ELFDDELEAV
-270 ASHAQMDQILDR
+270 ISHAQMDMILDR
-282 MAALIAEHHT
+282 MATLIGEHHT
-292 TIVFVNTRRLS
+292 TIVFVNTRRMS

-310 AERLGEDAVAAHHG
+310 AERLGDDAVAAHHG
-324 SLSTERRYRTEH
+324 SLSTERRIRTEH
-336 RLRAGEL
+336 RLRAGDL

-401 ELIESLALIHAVH
+401 ELIESLALLHAVQ
-414 QGQLDAI
+414 QGHLDAI

-427 LDILIQQLIAEAAAA
+427 LDILVQQIIAEATA
-442 DAHTVDGLYDM
+442 DDHHTTDGLYEL
-453 FTKAAPYASLTKAQ
+453 FTKAAPYANLTRAQ
-467 FQEAIEQ
+467 FDEAVQQ

-490 HYDSINQEVR
+490 HYDSVNQEVR
-500 GKRGARLAALTSG
+500 GRRGARLAALTSG

-568 VADAGDAPPTVPFW
+568 VIDAGDAPPTVPFW
-582 LGEAPARTPEL
+582 LGEAPARTAEL
-593 SQQVSE
+593 SQQVSD
-599 LRAYICGL
+599 LRAHIHSL
-607 FPDTPEADP
+607 LPQSPDADP
-616 LSDTA
+616 LDEEVLNTA
-621 LARASEQFAQS
+621 TEQFALTH
-632 NGVEA
+632 NTTN

-644 TYVAAAKATLG
+644 TYIAAAQATLG
-655 TVPTHTNIVFERF
+655 TVPTKDDIVFERF

-674 QQLVVHCP
+674 QQLVVHSP
-682 YGGRINRAFGLAL
+682 YGGRINRGFGLAL

-737 DSVEEVLTQAVLDS
+737 ESVEEVLTQAVLDS
-751 PMFTARWRWNLN
+751 PMFAARWRWNLN

-770 SRGGK
+770 NRGGK

-829 VEGLKQL
+829 IDGLQQL
-836 LTDIRSGQVSTR
+836 LTDIRSGEVRTH

-853 EPSPLSHEIVNA
+853 EPSPLSHEIVSA
-865 RPYAFLDDAEI
+865 RPYAFLDDAEL

-888 GLRPRSA
+888 GLRPREDR
-895 NQQQPPTLDQSTLSQ
+895 QPPTLDQSTLAH

-916 AQVIEEI
+916 TQVIKEI
-923 TPAPRTPDELHDLL
+923 TPDPRTPDELHDLL
-937 TALVITRPTPAW
+937 TTQVITHPNPEWQELYEALKEKNRVQSLETPN
-949 IDLYNELQSRGRA
+949 DH
-962 QTIKTQPNTPLWTT
+962 PLWTT
-976 TELSE
+976 TELAE
-981 TALNPEMAIE
+981 TALDPNMTTEI
-991 RIRGHLEITGP
+991 IRGHLETTGP
-1002 TTPKELSEKTGL
+1002 TTPNQLAEQTAL
-1014 DLLTVQQAL
+1014 DLPTVHQAL

-1029 GVAMRADHLPVLAS
+1029 GMAIRADHLP
-1043 PDSSAP
+1043 
-1049 PVVAGQGRESRS
+1049 
-1061 APVSAQQPPNQ
+1061 
-1072 QEKGGASDIGVADLP
+1072 
-1087 ASAGPGGEV
+1087 
-1096 GGGPTQGARRP
+1096 
-1107 EFIEDGG
+1107 
-1114 LGRDRTRNL
+1114 DRTRQP
-1123 AGQAPNNVQQ
+1123 AGQAPTIDQ
-1133 KIRHAGGS
+1133 
-1141 RETWC
+1141 ELWC
-1146 SRRLLQ
+1146 ARRLLQ
-1152 RMSYLSRRQKRQ
+1152 RMSYLSRRQKRA
-1164 SVQPASPQDFMRFL
+1164 SVQATSPQDFMRFL
-1178 LDHHHLTPETTVRGR
+1178 LDWHHLTPDTTVRGR

-1198 VLEQLQGLDL
+1198 VLEQLQGLDI
-1208 PAGAWENQII
+1208 PAGAWEKQII
-1218 KKRLPDY
+1218 AKRLPDY

-1252 ANSMAPRKATPIT
+1252 ANNMAPRKATPIT
-1265 LVFREDLQ
+1265 LVFRKDLS
-1273 WLLAT
+1273 WFLAAART
-1278 ARSGQLEPPDAG
+1278 ASPATPEAG

-1298 LESQGA
+1298 LDTRGA
-1304 SFMPDLAQATNR
+1304 SFLPDLAETTNR

-1357 PDSNLRSQALRTRA
+1357 PGQNLRSEALRTRS
-1371 MRANRALIMRS
+1371 MRMNRASNNGASRES
-1382 TPQAHAAPGRWAL
+1382 HAAPGRWSL
-1395 VPHPEQYPTEDLAE
+1395 VPRPEQYPTEDLAE
-1409 AVAHQLLA
+1409 AVAQQLLA
-1417 CWGVVFRDLAHHP
+1417 CWGVVFRSLAHHP

-1439 DILKALRRFE
+1439 DIFKALRRFE

-1459 VTGASGEQFA
+1459 VAGQSGEQFA
-1469 LPAAADQIQKTRRR
+1469 LPAAADQLQKARRR

-1505 EGSRT
+1505 EGPRT
-1510 PATPNNTLTYI
+1510 PATPNNTLTYT
-1521 DGLPNLPVGQQSV
+1521 DGLPNPLEGGQSA